1 MYEIH
6 NIFYFSNEMIYYF
19 SFWISGWNSL
29 RKQRSLL
36 AARVETPL
44 GGENQRETAVFAGYS
59 LNPTMVL
66 PLDETP
72 LGEVK
77 QRTI

>member
-19 SFWISGWNSL
+19 SFGISGWNSL

-36 AARVETPL
+36 GARSPRSTQSSLL
-44 GGENQRETAVFAGYS
+44 GSKHPWAERIEERGLFSQAIV
-59 LNPTMVL
+59 
-66 PLDETP
+66 
-72 LGEVK
+72 
-77 QRTI
+77 